1 MTPRQPAR
9 RGKVPNPTNES
20 KDEEEQKARYSVG
33 STEYFLFFPTMRKE
47 EKEPWQNVYSP
58 PNPSPRGIPTRSAT
72 RSPMRCSTRS
82 LKKTPT
88 AAWPARRPSPP
99 ALFTSWARSPR
110 AAMSTSRRSRA
121 TSSATSATT
130 ARSTA
135 LTVTPAVS
143 SRTSTSRAAISRWAS
158 TTPLKI
164 RKAARASST
173 TARAT
178 RV

>member
-33 STEYFLFFPTMRKE
+33 STEYFLFFPTTRKE

-99 ALFTSWARSPR
+99 ALSTSWARSPR
-110 AAMSTSRRSRA
+110 AAMSISRRSRA
-121 TSSATSATT
+121 TSSATSATRKGCT
-130 ARSTA
+130 HCMACICYCPTSAIEYGKKSLGKPRYHFEA
-135 LTVTPAVS
+135 L
-143 SRTSTSRAAISRWAS
+143 
-158 TTPLKI
+158 
-164 RKAARASST
+164 
-173 TARAT
+173 
-178 RV
+178 